1 MMPHQLHM
9 FYTTEEIFSC
19 SEGMVILGD
28 ILVCT
33 KVQSAIS
40 YFVLF
45 LCNRAEEKSPTGGV
59 DFSKQH
65 LPSLLYSSSANTNHP
80 AVFITMNNIVYT
92 VVR

>member
-1 MMPHQLHM
+1 MALYQLHM

-19 SEGMVILGD
+19 SGGMVILGA

-45 LCNRAEEKSPTGGV
+45 DHKKTEEQSPTGGMDV
-59 DFSKQH
+59 GNQH
-65 LPSLLYSSSANTNHP
+65 LPSLLYYSSADINHP
-80 AVFITMNNIVYT
+80 AVFITMNNTVYR